1 MMRAEVEAMQQDATA
16 EQASLPD
23 LLNRLIEKDLPI
35 GVLYITGHW
44 LDVNDVYDLASVR
57 NFL

>member
-1 MMRAEVEAMQQDATA
+1 MQQEGTA

-57 NFL
+57 NFS